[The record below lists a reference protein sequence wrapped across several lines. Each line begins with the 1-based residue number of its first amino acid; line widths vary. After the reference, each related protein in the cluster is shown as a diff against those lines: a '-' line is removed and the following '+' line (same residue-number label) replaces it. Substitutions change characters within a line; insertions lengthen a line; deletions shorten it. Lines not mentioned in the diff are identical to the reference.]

1 MLEVATTS
9 APQDDTSQPG
19 TLAERDRLERFL
31 ADLQERGRKPATI
44 DAYRADWGSLARWFE
59 GTNGGRFDLTA
70 LAGMDLA
77 DYQGFLVR
85 TAKPATVSRR
95 LLFLRSYAG
104 KAHCRRQCS
113 DETWERVRALRAPK
127 AQPQAPRGL
136 TAEEARA
143 GLRKVELE
151 GSLRDKAIIFTFLQ
165 TGLRVAELAGVER
178 RDLEIGERRGTLRV
192 RADVAKNGRYREVP
206 LSKNVRE
213 HLHNYLSS
221 REDDASALFVG
232 QRGPMT
238 TKGIRDA
245 VRAYLGVSPHR
256 LRHTFAYEYLRQNNN
271 DLVALADI
279 LGHES
284 LNTTRHYTRRRK
296 EDLQEGVER
305 VRYGK
310 D

>member
-1 MLEVATTS
+1 L
-9 APQDDTSQPG
+9 G
-19 TLAERDRLERFL
+19 TPAEAERLARFL
-31 ADLQERGRKPATI
+31 ADLRWRGRKAKTAA
-44 DAYRADWGSLARWFE
+44 AYRADWRALARWFE
-59 GTNGGRFDLTA
+59 ETNGRTFDLTQVA
-70 LAGMDLA
+70 SMDLA
-77 DYQGFLVR
+77 DYQSFLVR

-95 LLFLRSYAG
+95 LLFLRAYAG
-104 KAHCRRQCS
+104 EAHRRRQCP
-113 DETWERVRALRAPK
+113 DETWERIRALRAPK

-151 GSLRDKAIIFTFLQ
+151 GSLRDKAIVFTFLQ
-165 TGLRVAELAGVER
+165 TGLRVGELVGLER

-206 LSKNVRE
+206 LSKDVRE
-213 HLHNYLSS
+213 RLDAYLSS
-221 REDDASALFVG
+221 REHDAPALFVG

-238 TKGIRDA
+238 DKGVRDV
-245 VRAYLGVSPHR
+245 VRRYVGVSPHR
-256 LRHTFAYEYLRQNNN
+256 LRHTFAYEYLRKNEN

-296 EDLQEGVER
+296 EDLQAGVER
-305 VRYGK
+305 VRYEKG
-310 D
+310 

>member
-1 MLEVATTS
+1 MHQVAPPTVR
-9 APQDDTSQPG
+9 QDDTPSFG
-19 TLAERDRLERFL
+19 TAAEHERLTHLLGEL
-31 ADLQERGRKPATI
+31 EERGRKPATI
-44 DAYRADWGSLARWFE
+44 EAYRADWRSLARWFE
-59 GTNGGRFDLTA
+59 DTNGQRFDLTA

-77 DYQGFLVR
+77 DYQSFLVR
-85 TAKPATVSRR
+85 TAKPSTVSRR
-95 LLFLRSYAG
+95 LLFLRAYAG
-104 KAHCRRQCS
+104 EAHRRKELS
-113 DETWERVRALRAPK
+113 DEAWERIRALRAPK

-151 GSLRDKAIIFTFLQ
+151 GSLRDKAIVFTFLQ
-165 TGLRVAELAGVER
+165 TGLRVGELVGLER

-206 LSKNVRE
+206 LSKDVRE
-213 HLHNYLSS
+213 RLDAYLSS

-238 TKGIRDA
+238 TKGARDV

-296 EDLQEGVER
+296 EDLQAGVER
-305 VRYGK
+305 VRYEKG
-310 D
+310 